1 MENLRMLDKFFE
13 MKERSLVKSFISDK
27 DNQKKLLREILFSLT
42 KLKIE
47 KVQLKA
53 VKRLIDMNLD
63 IYTFDTKEDIEIF
76 HFIDD
81 LLNEK

>member
-1 MENLRMLDKFFE
+1 MENLKLLDKFFE
-13 MKERSLVKSFISDK
+13 MKEKSLVKSFIRDK

-53 VKRLIDMNLD
+53 VKKLIDMNLD
-63 IYTFDTKEDIEIF
+63 IDTFETKDDIEIF

-81 LLNEK
+81 LLKEK

>member
-13 MKERSLVKSFISDK
+13 MKEKSLVKSFISDK

-42 KLKIE
+42 KLKLE

-53 VKRLIDMNLD
+53 VKKLIDMNLD
-63 IYTFDTKEDIEIF
+63 IDTFETKEDIEIF